1 MHYFLEI
8 YRTKINIIFWIK
20 SLSFALSSTFL
31 LRSADFNLIQSI
43 IFQNNLIIIFP
54 IFSLSSIFLA
64 NQARRR
70 WDLEF
75 LVAFE
80 ALWLANRE
88 VSKMPEKSIASSVP
102 NVHQDANLFGPKH
115 PPATII
121 NYFRPSL
128 FESAIYIS
136 TQITAIIVD
145 ALTFPDWAKTLLIS

>member
-1 MHYFLEI
+1 MRYFLEI
-8 YRTKINIIFWIK
+8 YRTKINIIFPIK
-20 SLSFALSSTFL
+20 SLSFALSPTFL

-80 ALWLANRE
+80 AL
-88 VSKMPEKSIASSVP
+88 
-102 NVHQDANLFGPKH
+102 
-115 PPATII
+115 
-121 NYFRPSL
+121 
-128 FESAIYIS
+128 
-136 TQITAIIVD
+136 
-145 ALTFPDWAKTLLIS
+145 